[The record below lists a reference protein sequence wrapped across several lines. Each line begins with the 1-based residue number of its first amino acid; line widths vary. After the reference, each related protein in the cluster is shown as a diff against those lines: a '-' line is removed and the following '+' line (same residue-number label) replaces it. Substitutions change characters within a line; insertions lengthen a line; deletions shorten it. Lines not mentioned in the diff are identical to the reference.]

1 VDGGGQQ
8 SRASARIVVVVVVIC
23 LVVVVSTV
31 AAFALLGFDAS
42 GEFRNH
48 LSADSPRM
56 KEEIL
61 SFLFVQKK
69 LQRSVFIT
77 GVFLVS

>member
-1 VDGGGQQ
+1 M
-8 SRASARIVVVVVVIC
+8 
-23 LVVVVSTV
+23 STV